1 MGININH
8 KYLCNM
14 KRLEKRDY
22 ESPMLHLYC
31 IEQEG
36 VLCSSG
42 GEVEV
47 DDITYQHEGF
57 GQKSTFSW

>member
-1 MGININH
+1 
-8 KYLCNM
+8 M

-22 ESPMLHLYC
+22 ESPKLHLFC

-36 VLCSSG
+36 LLCTSG
-42 GEVEV
+42 DSGEVDE
-47 DDITYQHEGF
+47 INYQHEGF

>member
-36 VLCSSG
+36 FLCTSG
-42 GEVEV
+42 DSGEVDE
-47 DDITYQHEGF
+47 IIYQHEGF

>member
-1 MGININH
+1 
-8 KYLCNM
+8 M

-47 DDITYQHEGF
+47 DDITYQHETF
-57 GQKSTFSW
+57 EQKSTFSW